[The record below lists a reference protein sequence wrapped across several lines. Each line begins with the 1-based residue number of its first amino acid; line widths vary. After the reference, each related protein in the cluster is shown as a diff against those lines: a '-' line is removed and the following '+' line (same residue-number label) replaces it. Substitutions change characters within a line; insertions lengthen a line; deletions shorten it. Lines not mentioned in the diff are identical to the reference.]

1 MWLAPEAEG
10 RGLVTRTVEALIEWA
25 VEVRGL
31 VRIVWQ
37 AVPTN
42 DRSIAVAK
50 RLGMTREGV
59 LRQAFLHNGE
69 YRDVEVWTVLAEEWA
84 RRRAVAVGG
93 G

>member
-1 MWLAPEAEG
+1 MWIAPEAEG
-10 RGLVTRTVEALIEWA
+10 RGLITSAVEALIEWA
-25 VEVRGL
+25 VEVRGM
-31 VRIVWQ
+31 VRVEWR

-42 DRSIAVAK
+42 DRSLAVAK

-69 YRDVEVWTVLAEEWA
+69 YRDVEVWTLLAEEWA
-84 RRRAVAVGG
+84 RRRTAPTGG